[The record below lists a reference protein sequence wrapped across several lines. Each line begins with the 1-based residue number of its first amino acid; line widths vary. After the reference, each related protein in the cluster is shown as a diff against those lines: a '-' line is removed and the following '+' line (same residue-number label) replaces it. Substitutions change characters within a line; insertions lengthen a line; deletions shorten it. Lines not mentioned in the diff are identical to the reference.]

1 MTDVKTIKAEEY
13 WTTKKDVKLWVYRKY
28 SGEPNAPRP
37 ILFLVHGS
45 SYSGKT
51 MFDLQVPGLS
61 LIHI

>member
-37 ILFLVHGS
+37 ILFLVH
-45 SYSGKT
+45 
-51 MFDLQVPGLS
+51 LS